1 MTTKAGSA
9 TFLLRLA
16 IAVALPSVACVGWYS
31 LDDLRPEYSAWAV
44 AVVLAYPLLLIGVAG
59 GVMQWVTPQR
69 RSKWLLGL
77 SAACVVLPTLLLWVV
92 HA

>member
-1 MTTKAGSA
+1 MRPRST

-31 LDDLRPEYSAWAV
+31 LDDLRPEHSAWAV

-59 GVMQWVTPQR
+59 CVMQWSAPER
-69 RSKWLLGL
+69 RSTWLLGL
-77 SAACVVLPTLLLWVV
+77 SVACVVLPALLLWAVR
-92 HA
+92 A

>member
-1 MTTKAGSA
+1 MSDPTSLAV
-9 TFLLRLA
+9 RLA
-16 IAVALPSVACVGWYS
+16 IAIALPSVACIGYYG

-44 AVVLAYPLLLIGVAG
+44 PVVLAYPLLLIGVAG
-59 GVMQWVTPQR
+59 GVMQWAAPQR

-77 SAACVVLPTLLLWVV
+77 SAASIVLPALLLWLV